1 MKTHSG
7 FTLIEVLIAML
18 ILAGGLLGLAALQ
31 TYTLRSNLAAYNYGQ
46 ATQLLYDMSDRMRA
60 NNCKVTCLNPVNY
73 LIPDTF
79 TDVRTKDKTV
89 VSSPAPV
96 SPITLATAAA
106 CRPTTPTATTATT
119 CNATLLSTYDL
130 IEWNTAIAATLPLGR
145 ACITSANGIF
155 NLYITWDDDRSGT
168 VTTDVALPTGCT
180 FSTYVA
186 PASGTVAD
194 PIFTVSLQL

>member
-60 NNCKVTCLNPVNY
+60 NNCKITCLNPVNY
-73 LIPDTF
+73 LIADTS
-79 TDVRTKDKTV
+79 TDPRTLNQT
-89 VSSPAPV
+89 VSSSSAG
-96 SPITLATAAA
+96 TN
-106 CRPTTPTATTATT
+106 CRPTTPTATTATA
-119 CNATLLSTYDL
+119 CNATVLSTYDL

-145 ACITSANGIF
+145 ACIAPTTSTVAGVSVTIF

-168 VTTDVALPTGCT
+168 VTTDVAVPTGCT